1 MTDAEVYLHVM
12 PRRRRGVWVA
22 YQITEGSPGA
32 DLVQGVASYDDARD
46 RAARNGYRLRFDEET
61 WAQMIEAGVAPQTVP
76 DDVTLV

>member
-1 MTDAEVYLHVM
+1 MTDGEVYLHVM
-12 PRRRRGVWVA
+12 PRRRRGVCVV
-22 YQITEGSPGA
+22 YQITEGSLA
-32 DLVQGVASYDDARD
+32 AELVRAVASNDEARD